1 MTTGSTL
8 AQLQASTWQLQ
19 GASGDTFTLQVAGDK
34 VAGKGGCNR
43 YFGGITEQ
51 GDGVLTL
58 GAMGS
63 TRMMCAGIW
72 PAEMNYLQTL
82 EKVAS
87 FQISGKQLV
96 LKDAD
101 KATLLTFDAVK

>member
-1 MTTGSTL
+1 MNNKLILLAALALGGCTMTTGSTL

-19 GASGDTFTLQVAGDK
+19 GASGDTFTLQVAGD
-34 VAGKGGCNR
+34 
-43 YFGGITEQ
+43 
-51 GDGVLTL
+51 
-58 GAMGS
+58 
-63 TRMMCAGIW
+63 
-72 PAEMNYLQTL
+72 YLQTL

-87 FQISGKQLV
+87 FQVSGKQLV